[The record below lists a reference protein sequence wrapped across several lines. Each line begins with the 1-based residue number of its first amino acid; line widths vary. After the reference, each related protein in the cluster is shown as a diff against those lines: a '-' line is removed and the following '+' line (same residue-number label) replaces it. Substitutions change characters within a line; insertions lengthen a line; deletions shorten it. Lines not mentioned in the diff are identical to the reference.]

1 MAGGCG
7 WCLTYVLAGSHR
19 SRLGH
24 PRPGHSVGCGKS
36 HGHAQLGQCSWV
48 RLVVWC
54 LGGYTGPARAPQG
67 GGRAFPQGPGGEG
80 LSGLWEEG
88 ASRAHMAVDVGPLLP
103 GSWSLD
109 RVSQREGGKAGPGPI
124 TTLGGWSPILI
135 DLERLVPL
143 LTVLRG
149 WVGLAPSSTVLS
161 QEDSYSVLSVPRPGP
176 PSSGELLSVRCF
188 PTPGLGPNLCHPLG
202 SYPQLFSG
210 CLLLF
215 PEFVAGLRKEQ
226 KGLAPAQVRHE
237 NHFTLFGTRQ
247 SSGGGGVA
255 GKHCG
260 SPRGPAAP
268 FSGTLLP
275 SKGRGRPHPIPP

>member
-143 LTVLRG
+143 LTVLGG

-176 PSSGELLSVRCF
+176 PSSGELLCCEMF
-188 PTPGLGPNLCHPLG
+188 PNSRFGPKPL
-202 SYPQLFSG
+202 P
-210 CLLLF
+210 
-215 PEFVAGLRKEQ
+215 
-226 KGLAPAQVRHE
+226 
-237 NHFTLFGTRQ
+237 
-247 SSGGGGVA
+247 SS
-255 GKHCG
+255 
-260 SPRGPAAP
+260 R
-268 FSGTLLP
+268 LLP
-275 SKGRGRPHPIPP
+275 PALLWLPPAVSRVCSWAQEGTEGACSCSGET